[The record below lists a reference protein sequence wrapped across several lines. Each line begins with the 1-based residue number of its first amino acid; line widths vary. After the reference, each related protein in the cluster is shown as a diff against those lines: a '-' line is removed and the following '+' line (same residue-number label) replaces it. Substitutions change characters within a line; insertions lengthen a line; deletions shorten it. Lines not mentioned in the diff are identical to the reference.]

1 MSVGISTNYVNIQ
14 SKPVFCGVNPQ
25 KWKSALKYIELCPN
39 SPVSKDF
46 VEDMAEGILA
56 MGYIGEKIIKA
67 NKLKYKLAQKASD
80 AFPSLIGK
88 HPQGWPKDATWDNC
102 GALSYSGKV
111 GLFENPVGNEF
122 TTINAVW
129 HETGHELYR
138 TLKKKE
144 DFTKAFLKDIKNL
157 PQNLEIHKN
166 KVKRPDYYIDYV
178 VQGST
183 PQKATLG
190 GKAETFAEI
199 FAKLMGGSVQER
211 FCKGTDNLYDGIFP
225 DTIAYIKDLLHSIGK
240 K

>member
-1 MSVGISTNYVNIQ
+1 M
-14 SKPVFCGVNPQ
+14 
-25 KWKSALKYIELCPN
+25 
-39 SPVSKDF
+39 
-46 VEDMAEGILA
+46 
-56 MGYIGEKIIKA
+56 
-67 NKLKYKLAQKASD
+67 
-80 AFPSLIGK
+80 
-88 HPQGWPKDATWDNC
+88 
-102 GALSYSGKV
+102 
-111 GLFENPVGNEF
+111 
-122 TTINAVW
+122 
-129 HETGHELYR
+129 
-138 TLKKKE
+138 
-144 DFTKAFLKDIKNL
+144 